1 MMNPKKHLTR
11 LGSLRLI
18 LANGVVIALL
28 LLLNACGKQPTA
40 TPIET
45 PTNTPTPAPTLT
57 PTPTLLAPLDG
68 RGGGVIAFTSM
79 ETNDWQIYVM
89 NADGSGKRNIT
100 INVRGGYEPTWSPDG
115 TELVFQYNGL
125 WIANIESGEIIQIP
139 LSVEENNLPNEYL
152 VKPSWS
158 PNGEWIA
165 FLNESGMF
173 GDLYL
178 IRPDGSDLI
187 RLTNTDD
194 VSRDGD
200 LVWSP
205 DGKQIAYSAKR
216 DGNIEIYLL
225 DVENAIQGNAASQT
239 LTDTPAPV
247 QNLVTSWSP
256 DGSRLAFSSN
266 RDGNMEIYLMTPEG
280 NDIVR
285 LTNNV
290 TSDAE
295 PRWSP
300 DGKQI
305 VFSSSRDGNVEIYVL
320 NVEGAIQSGNDAIA
334 RRLTDHIGD
343 DTGPVWSPRP

>member
-1 MMNPKKHLTR
+1 MNPKKHLTR
-11 LGSLRLI
+11 HGSLHLM
-18 LANGVVIALL
+18 LANGVTLALL
-28 LLLNACGKQPTA
+28 LLLNACGKQTTA
-40 TPIET
+40 TPIEMPTTT
-45 PTNTPTPAPTLT
+45 PTRAPTIS

-115 TELVFQYNGL
+115 AELVFQYNGL
-125 WIANIESGEIIQIP
+125 WIANIASGEIIQIP

-158 PNGEWIA
+158 PSGEWIA

-178 IRPDGSDLI
+178 IHPDGTSLI

-194 VSRDGD
+194 ISRDGD

-205 DGKQIAYSAKR
+205 DGKQIAYSANR
-216 DGNIEIYLL
+216 DGNIDIYIS
-225 DVENAIQGNAASQT
+225 DVENAIRGDAASRQ

-256 DGSRLAFSSN
+256 DGSMIAFSSN
-266 RDGNMEIYLMTPEG
+266 RDGNMEIYLMNPEG

-285 LTNNV
+285 LTDNV

-300 DGKQI
+300 DDKQI
-305 VFSSSRDGNVEIYVL
+305 VFSSNRDGNVEIYVL
-320 NVEGAIQSGNDAIA
+320 DVEEAIQSGNNAIA
-334 RRLTDHIGD
+334 RRLTDHPGD
-343 DTGPVWSPRP
+343 DTGPAWRPMP

>member
-1 MMNPKKHLTR
+1 MNPKKHLTR
-11 LGSLRLI
+11 PGSLHLM
-18 LANGVVIALL
+18 LANVVALALL
-28 LLLNACGKQPTA
+28 LLLNACGKQTTA
-40 TPIET
+40 TPIEMPTTT
-45 PTNTPTPAPTLT
+45 PTRAPTIS
-57 PTPTLLAPLDG
+57 PTPTLLAPMDG
-68 RGGGVIAFTSM
+68 RSGGVIAFTSM

-115 TELVFQYNGL
+115 AELVFQYNGL
-125 WIANIESGEIIQIP
+125 WIANIASGEINQIP

-158 PNGEWIA
+158 PDGEWIA

-178 IRPDGSDLI
+178 IHPDGTGLI

-194 VSRDGD
+194 ISRDGD

-205 DGKQIAYSAKR
+205 DGKQIAYSANR
-216 DGNIEIYLL
+216 DGNIDIYIS
-225 DVENAIQGNAASQT
+225 DVENAIRGNAASRQ

-256 DGSRLAFSSN
+256 DGSMIAFSSN
-266 RDGNMEIYLMTPEG
+266 RDGNMEIYLMNPEG

-285 LTNNV
+285 LTDNV

-305 VFSSSRDGNVEIYVL
+305 AFSSNRDGNVEIYVL
-320 NVEGAIQSGNDAIA
+320 DVEETIQSGNDTIA
-334 RRLTDHIGD
+334 RRLTDHPGD
-343 DTGPVWSPRP
+343 DTGPAWRPMP